1 MTVITNMVAAI
12 INPYIVFMIFLFFDI
27 SYSLLFNSLDN
38 IMNIAETANKVIDI
52 AFIWNSN
59 FRFPK
64 L

>member
-52 AFIWNSN
+52 AFI
-59 FRFPK
+59 
-64 L
+64 